1 MNRAPRKL
9 VSAFGLVASL
19 LALSV
24 VAFAQDPQGAYP
36 PNGNP
41 PSGDSGPGWHQFS
54 NSPAGYPPPGQA
66 APPEQ
71 PVPPTL
77 TLQAGTYVTVR
88 VDQML
93 SSDRNKPGDGFSTT
107 LVRPL
112 VADGVVVA
120 PRGQML
126 GGRVA
131 EAEKAGRVKGVS
143 RLGVQLTD
151 LTLADGQQLP
161 IETFL
166 TNLTG
171 PTSNARDAGAIAGTT
186 AFGAAVGAS
195 AAWGAGAAIG
205 AGAGLIASTVGVLL
219 TRGHPTVIYP
229 ESLLTFRLAK
239 TVTIS
244 TQRAPQAFHFVD
256 SDTYGPPAAQNA
268 PPPAGSRPGWPSP
281 PLAAAPAP
289 YYYYPYPY
297 YYWYPGFA
305 FRYGPR
311 YYYRFRR

>member
-1 MNRAPRKL
+1 MKGTLRKL
-9 VSAFGLVASL
+9 VSGLAVSL
-19 LALSV
+19 LAASV

-36 PNGNP
+36 PYGYP

-54 NSPAGYPPPGQA
+54 NPPANYPPPGQM
-66 APPEQ
+66 APPDQ

-77 TLQAGTYVTVR
+77 TLQAGTYITVR

-93 SSDRNKPGDGFSTT
+93 SSDQNKPGDGFSTT

-112 VADGVVVA
+112 VANGFVVA

-151 LTLADGQQLP
+151 VTLADGQQVP

-166 TNLTG
+166 TSLTG
-171 PTSNARDAGAIAGTT
+171 PHSNGRDAAAIAGTT
-186 AFGAAVGAS
+186 AFGAAVGAA
-195 AAWGAGAAIG
+195 AAWGPGAAIG
-205 AGAGLIASTVGVLL
+205 AGAGLIASTVGVLV
-219 TRGHPTVIYP
+219 TRGHSTVIPP
-229 ESLLTFRLAK
+229 ESLLTFRLAH

-244 TQRAPQAFHFVD
+244 TANAPQAFQFVNAA
-256 SDTYGPPAAQNA
+256 TYGRPPAVQNA
-268 PPPAGSRPGWPSP
+268 PPPAGNWSERPPAPTVSFP
-281 PLAAAPAP
+281 PP

-297 YYWYPGFA
+297 YYWGPSFALWYGRGFYA
-305 FRYGPR
+305 RG
-311 YYYRFRR
+311 FRR